1 MYQPKPLAE
10 APGSTAADLAAHAWN
25 RRLTLF
31 AGAGLSAAP
40 PTALPG
46 AACLAQLVAS
56 ALEGQISL
64 DGVKRD
70 DLIAVANA
78 VAAQPHGADLLRR
91 TILGVADLLGAPIN
105 YAHKA
110 LGLLLCEGV
119 ATIFETNYDD
129 CIERGAQ
136 PDRPTVVLT
145 ATELLDSTGRA
156 LLKVHGCA
164 TQPRTM
170 LVTEADLDNA
180 PRWAQTRVAA
190 QLGTDRVA
198 FIGIGS
204 PADYV
209 RQSITAVL
217 EDVGVGHLLLVDP
230 LLAAWNDDPPSEW
243 RELLP
248 DLGAEQRDTRTAEEF
263 CDALLRAYLHHP
275 RREARQGVEGMVAG
289 HPQRSGVESFLQ
301 AIEKRDAVWVLRWLR
316 GASFR
321 LVTGEPVALSVQAVT
336 GLLSV
341 GALVGNGMPQRLAP
355 DGWLFVSVTSTEL
368 GDSSL
373 ANIETEPA
381 DGPAPPEM
389 ASEQPLPAT
398 SGGLQLAEPV
408 PVMLLLVH
416 GVTYGACAEDEAR
429 QRVIR
434 ARQDGVVQPGELV
447 VVVAVRHVGR
457 MTTEVSVAPGDGL
470 ADVLARVREHAR
482 ESSPENLVADMS
494 PRHVIDGPRTG
505 PVVIL
510 NGEYLIQAA

>member
-1 MYQPKPLAE
+1 VYQPKQLAE

-25 RRLTLF
+25 RRLTLY

-40 PTALPG
+40 PTSLPG
-46 AACLAQLVAS
+46 AARLARLVAN
-56 ALEGQISL
+56 ALEGQIPL
-64 DGVKRD
+64 DGVKCD
-70 DLIAVANA
+70 DLIAVADT
-78 VAAQPHGADLLRR
+78 VAAHPHGADLLRR

-105 YAHKA
+105 YAHEV

-136 PDRPTVVLT
+136 PERPTVVLT

-170 LVTEADLDNA
+170 LVTQADLDDA

-190 QLGTDRVA
+190 QLGTDRMA

-209 RQSITAVL
+209 RQNIIAVL
-217 EDVGVGHLLLVDP
+217 EDVGVGHLVLVDP
-230 LLAAWNDDPPSEW
+230 LLATWDDDPPSEW

-248 DLGAEQRDTRTAEEF
+248 DLEEEQRDPRSAEEF

-275 RREARQGVEGMVAG
+275 RLKARQAVGGMPAE
-289 HPQRSGVESFLQ
+289 HPQRVGVESFVG
-301 AIEKRDAVWVLRWLR
+301 AIERRDAVWILRWLR
-316 GASFR
+316 GASFK
-321 LVTGEPVALSVQAVT
+321 LATGEPVAVSAQAVT
-336 GLLSV
+336 GFLSV
-341 GALVGNGMPQRLAP
+341 GALVGDAEPQCLAP
-355 DGWLFVSVTSTEL
+355 QGWLFVSVPSPEL
-368 GDSSL
+368 GGSSP
-373 ANIETEPA
+373 ASKEVEPIESPA
-381 DGPAPPEM
+381 APELI
-389 ASEQPLPAT
+389 SEQPPPAT
-398 SGGLQLAEPV
+398 TADLELAEPV

-416 GVTYGACAEDEAR
+416 GVTFGALAEDEAR

-434 ARQDGVVQPGELV
+434 ARQDGVVQAGELV

-457 MTTEVSVAPGDGL
+457 MTTEVSVAPGDRL
-470 ADVLARVREHAR
+470 ADVLSRVREQSQD
-482 ESSPENLVADMS
+482 SSPENLVADIS

-510 NGEYLIQAA
+510 NGEHLIDAA